1 MDDTINVKNI
11 DLNKIKIDK
20 KSYKNILIYCIGYV
34 TVKDLRY
41 MKINSVNFSY
51 LIIQEINGYIKENNG
66 NKYLTLVPTDKRK
79 DTLKAITT
87 QLIIMKKFSK
97 SYLIQMMNYS

>member
-1 MDDTINVKNI
+1 M
-11 DLNKIKIDK
+11 
-20 KSYKNILIYCIGYV
+20 

-41 MKINSVNFSY
+41 MKINSVNFLY
-51 LIIQEINGYIKENNG
+51 LIIQEINGYIKESNG

-87 QLIIMKKFSK
+87 QLIIMKNFSK
-97 SYLIQMMNYS
+97 FCLIQLMNYF

>member
-1 MDDTINVKNI
+1 
-11 DLNKIKIDK
+11 
-20 KSYKNILIYCIGYV
+20 
-34 TVKDLRY
+34 

-97 SYLIQMMNYS
+97 SYLIQMMSYS

>member
-1 MDDTINVKNI
+1 
-11 DLNKIKIDK
+11 
-20 KSYKNILIYCIGYV
+20 
-34 TVKDLRY
+34 
-41 MKINSVNFSY
+41 MKINSVNFLY
-51 LIIQEINGYIKENNG
+51 LIIQEINGYIKESNG

-97 SYLIQMMNYS
+97 SYLIQMMSYS

>member
-1 MDDTINVKNI
+1 
-11 DLNKIKIDK
+11 
-20 KSYKNILIYCIGYV
+20 
-34 TVKDLRY
+34 

>member
-1 MDDTINVKNI
+1 
-11 DLNKIKIDK
+11 
-20 KSYKNILIYCIGYV
+20 
-34 TVKDLRY
+34 

-97 SYLIQMMNYS
+97 SYLIQMMNYSYRNL

>member
-1 MDDTINVKNI
+1 M
-11 DLNKIKIDK
+11 
-20 KSYKNILIYCIGYV
+20 

-97 SYLIQMMNYS
+97 SYLIQMMSYS

>member
-1 MDDTINVKNI
+1 M
-11 DLNKIKIDK
+11 
-20 KSYKNILIYCIGYV
+20 
-34 TVKDLRY
+34 VKDLRY
-41 MKINSVNFSY
+41 MKINSVNFLY
-51 LIIQEINGYIKENNG
+51 LIIQEINGYIKESNG

-97 SYLIQMMNYS
+97 SYLIQMMSYS